1 MSSTVLFSFRSW
13 WPIFLALLLVSG
25 PLCASAEGDCFT
37 SDGKEVKLSAKCTK
51 ANTTIKFSDKDKAL
65 NFKLEASQ
73 GDSIPLIRITLNIG
87 GCEFHGDVSYGGV
100 RNSLQLDKTAN
111 PDLPAH
117 AKATSSGVTFS
128 NPTYNVPD
136 CTPKFVADGDGNLVN
151 ISYKADVEL
160 PNLQITFSDS
170 QLYVAPEEKV
180 DWSTGGW
187 RLWTVIAAVVAVVLV
202 IISIITFFIIKRC
215 KNKKT
220 DAKKGSTK
228 STSTRKKS
236 GTKKSEKNTGTKI
249 SGSEDWIQNY
259 EWPLNTYT
267 EKDKQFLR
275 THLQGPNPPIRKL
288 LRLRPILRRQED
300 AFNEWSVEHQE
311 LYANKDQLPIEQQR
325 QLEAD
330 DKMFAQIYKI
340 GKDLGWRKAS
350 MMF

>member
-151 ISYKADVEL
+151 ISYKADGL
-160 PNLQITFSDS
+160 NTPIPTTFR
-170 QLYVAPEEKV
+170 A
-180 DWSTGGW
+180 T
-187 RLWTVIAAVVAVVLV
+187 R
-202 IISIITFFIIKRC
+202 
-215 KNKKT
+215 N
-220 DAKKGSTK
+220 
-228 STSTRKKS
+228 STSLQKRRS
-236 GTKKSEKNTGTKI
+236 IGALVDGVC
-249 SGSEDWIQNY
+249 GRLL
-259 EWPLNTYT
+259 PLLLLS
-267 EKDKQFLR
+267 FL
-275 THLQGPNPPIRKL
+275 
-288 LRLRPILRRQED
+288 
-300 AFNEWSVEHQE
+300 
-311 LYANKDQLPIEQQR
+311 
-325 QLEAD
+325 
-330 DKMFAQIYKI
+330 
-340 GKDLGWRKAS
+340 
-350 MMF
+350 

>member
-13 WPIFLALLLVSG
+13 WPIFLALLLVSS

-37 SDGKEVKLSAKCTK
+37 SDDKEVKLSAKCTK

-65 NFKLEASQ
+65 SFKLDASKAQ
-73 GDSIPLIRITLNIG
+73 ETHVEKITLNIG
-87 GCEFHGDVSYGGV
+87 GCTSF
-100 RNSLQLDKTAN
+100 
-111 PDLPAH
+111 DLPAH
-117 AKATSSGVTFS
+117 ARATSSGVTFS
-128 NPTYNVPD
+128 NPTHNVPD

-151 ISYKADVEL
+151 VSYKADKEL
-160 PNLQITFSDS
+160 PNLKISFSDS
-170 QLYVAPEEKV
+170 QLYVAPEEKA

-187 RLWTVIAAVVAVVLV
+187 RLWTVIAAVV
-202 IISIITFFIIKRC
+202 IITFFIIKRC

-236 GTKKSEKNTGTKI
+236 GTKKSEKTGTKV
-249 SGSEDWIQNY
+249 SGSDDWIQNY
-259 EWPLNTYT
+259 QWPLNPYT

-288 LRLRPILRRQED
+288 LKLHPILPKQSKP
-300 AFNEWSVEHQE
+300 FNAWCVEHQV
-311 LYANKDQLPIEQQR
+311 LYAMKDQLPIEQQR

-330 DKMFAQIYKI
+330 AQMFAQILEI
-340 GKDLGWRKAS
+340 GKNLGWRKAS